1 MTSPVVDAAGLVGRT
16 SSDPLTVRA
25 LLLGRPAACVAVVG
39 DTEEE
44 IEGDGVPAGAAQGA
58 GGARSA
64 PGHLRPAHP
73 QQRPLR
79 RPPPRKAGKVNCMP
93 LQLS

>member
-44 IEGDGVPAGAAQGA
+44 IEGDGVPAGAAQG
-58 GGARSA
+58 
-64 PGHLRPAHP
+64 
-73 QQRPLR
+73 
-79 RPPPRKAGKVNCMP
+79 
-93 LQLS
+93 